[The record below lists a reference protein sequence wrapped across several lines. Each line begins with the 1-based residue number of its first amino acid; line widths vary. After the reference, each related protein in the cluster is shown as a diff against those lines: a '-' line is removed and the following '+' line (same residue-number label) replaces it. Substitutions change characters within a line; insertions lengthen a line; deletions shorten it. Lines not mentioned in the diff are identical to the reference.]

1 MRKINRVS
9 RLEPIRAPIEN
20 IHHTTVI
27 KHTKKKANKKEE
39 TMQAVMK

>member
-27 KHTKKKANKKEE
+27 KHTKKKANKKKR
-39 TMQAVMK
+39 QCRL